1 MNALRASF
9 NLHRDPLPRNN
20 FQMEV
25 VLRPLPEGQLGK
37 VRLTVCVND
46 RGANAITVSCGT
58 RGGSNLEKKI
68 AKEVL
73 KRGLNI
79 EVQTIKCLGLCDKGP
94 NVRLAPGNNWFHD
107 VQTTDTSELI
117 DVTEVHMDLHR
128 RVD

>member
-68 AKEVL
+68 AEEV
-73 KRGLNI
+73 RSGGGG
-79 EVQTIKCLGLCDKGP
+79 E
-94 NVRLAPGNNWFHD
+94 
-107 VQTTDTSELI
+107 
-117 DVTEVHMDLHR
+117 R
-128 RVD
+128 RVKTCPISSIPERCALEYHQNPWILPHSHFCRRHWKKSFDA